1 MPRRMFEAFFY
12 FKNLRRKDKKT
23 KIRIVMK
30 FTHLHTHSHYSLLD
44 GLAKIDS
51 LVNRAKELGMDSIA
65 LTDHGNLYGAVE
77 FYQKAKAAGIKPI
90 LGVEAYVASDDP
102 QNKYFHLILL
112 AKNENGWKN
121 LLKLVTYSHLRGF
134 YYKPQMNKKVLK
146 EYSDGLIALSGC
158 LSGEVS
164 RMLLQGKTQK
174 AEEVALEYLN
184 IFGAGNFFIEIGHH
198 PGIKETVKIH
208 NGLIQISKKTG
219 IPLAATQDIH
229 YLKKEDATY
238 HDIFLAIQT
247 GNKVTDTDRLTLK
260 DDDFSMTSPEEMAE
274 LFKDTPEAIANTAKI
289 AEQCNVELKL
299 HQVLL
304 PKFDTPNG
312 QSGMNYLKELIKEK
326 VGRRFSEITPKIQ
339 ERLDY
344 ELGVIEKTGFEDY
357 LLIVQDFINWAKDR
371 NIVVGP
377 GRGSAAGS
385 LLAYILGIT
394 DIDPLKYELLFER
407 FLNPDR
413 IQMPDIDV
421 DITDRRR
428 DEVFGYLKEKYGEN
442 RVANIITFGTM
453 AARLSIRD
461 VGRALG
467 INLSLCDRAA
477 KLIPFNTDIDEALK
491 LIPELTELYNSD
503 AEAKKIIDIA
513 KHFEG
518 VVRHASVHACGTV
531 IAAKDLTEYLPL
543 QKSKDVIVTQFEMHS
558 VEDIGLLKIDLL
570 GLKNLTIIEDTLRLI
585 QERAGKKID
594 ISNLPLDDKKTFAM
608 LQAAETTGVFQL
620 ESSGMRRYLKELKPT
635 EIEDIIAMVALYRPG
650 PMELI
655 PSYIKRKHGKEKITY
670 VHPKLEP
677 ILKPTYGVG
686 IYQEQMMRIARD
698 LAGFTLAEADT
709 LRKAIGKKIKELL
722 DKQSER
728 LINGMIKN
736 GIDSKSAKAI
746 WDLFPPFARYGFN
759 RSHAACYA
767 IIGYQTAYL
776 RANYPSEFMASL
788 LNADSGDVERIA
800 FLISECK
807 KMGISVLP
815 PDVNKSSGAF
825 TCEENNIRFGLTA
838 IKNVGAAVVDAIIEA
853 RERSGPFA
861 NLTEL
866 LNRVQHKDLNKK
878 SMESL
883 AKSGALDSLGIE
895 RNQIVSS
902 IEEIL
907 KWHGAIKKE
916 SVSSQIGLFGGAGLN
931 SQSLR
936 LKKVAPATPQEKL
949 TWEKELLGLYI
960 SDHPLNGYRQKIESL
975 RARPIKEVRAET
987 NGYQIIAGIISK
999 LQKIITK
1006 TGKPMLF
1013 AKVEDFNDAMEIV
1026 VFPEILARSIPVWIE
1041 NGPVCIRGKISLRDG
1056 DAKLICEEAISL

>member
-77 FYQKAKAAGIKPI
+77 FYQKAKAAEIKPI

-312 QSGMNYLKELIKEK
+312 QSGINYLKELIKER

-722 DKQSER
+722 DQQSER

-878 SMESL
+878 SLESL